1 MSAQPHVSRARAAHG
16 DFAFTAL
23 RVATLALDYAKG
35 FLLPLIVYQ
44 QSDGSTLAVGL
55 AYFVEFMPRALL
67 SPLFGSIVDRSIGK
81 RLAFTVEGSRF
92 FFMLVWVLLGRTHHA
107 WMLSSVVSLLSGM
120 SLVYYEAT
128 AAQRLAPAGL
138 QRFQTRSQ
146 LLEPLARLAGPG
158 AAALAFSG
166 LSPRSAIGM
175 LALGYG
181 ALLVASIAWRAS
193 TTRHC
198 VTTFERWT
206 LRAECANFAAL
217 ATNAKLL
224 ALTFAS
230 GFLNVF
236 FGVFQS
242 LIAPTMIGL
251 YGLPVAYSAMPN
263 IAGGAI
269 SFALCFLI
277 PRFLTNLSPA
287 GFGTL
292 GTLCLALA
300 AVLSAVNLGAG
311 FFCLAFGMLIVGS
324 ALFGI
329 FFRHKRYELIPANQL
344 AQGIGATTS
353 VVTAF
358 LPVAGLVTAAT
369 NAFASVTVIGAVGC
383 VVAAALYAAIRF
395 IGNDERNAAQR
406 LAVMDD

>member
-1 MSAQPHVSRARAAHG
+1 MSASRPAGNG
-16 DFAFTAL
+16 DHPFTVV
-23 RVATLALDYAKG
+23 RVFTLALDYAKG
-35 FLLPLIVYQ
+35 FLLPLLVYQ
-44 QSDGSTLAVGL
+44 QSGGSTLAVGI

-67 SPLFGSIVDRSIGK
+67 SPVFGSIVDRSVGK
-81 RLAFTVEGSRF
+81 RLAFAVEGLRL
-92 FFMLVWVLLGRTHHA
+92 FFMLAWVLLGKTHFA

-158 AAALAFSG
+158 VAALAFSG
-166 LSPRSAIGM
+166 LSPRAAIGA

-181 ALLVASIAWRAS
+181 LLFAASIAWRAA
-193 TTRHC
+193 TTRLFA
-198 VTTFERWT
+198 TSTDRWT
-206 LRAECANFAAL
+206 LASECARFMTL

-224 ALTFAS
+224 ALTFAG

-263 IAGGAI
+263 LVGGAI
-269 SFALCFLI
+269 SFALCIAI
-277 PRFLTNLSPA
+277 PRCAKDLRPA
-287 GFGTL
+287 GFGRL
-292 GTLCLALA
+292 GVLCLAVA
-300 AVLSAVNLGAG
+300 AVLSAANLSVWL
-311 FFCLAFGMLIVGS
+311 FCLAFGLLIVGS
-324 ALFGI
+324 AFFGI
-329 FFRHKRYELIPANQL
+329 FFRDKRYKLIPEQQL

-353 VVTAF
+353 VMTAF

-369 NAFASVTVIGAVGC
+369 SAFPSVLVIGGVGL
-383 VVAAALYAAIRF
+383 VVAVALLAAIRF
-395 IGNDERNAAQR
+395 VGGDAHGAARRFAAADE
-406 LAVMDD
+406 